1 MATADEKRGLMMVRR
16 EQSPRHDHGS
26 GAGSGSEIRLEPIGA
41 SNRKAVLGLELAED
55 QEDFLADNASSLKEA
70 ASDGDARPRAVV
82 AGDRVVGFLMYD
94 ASEGDDEALIYRFM
108 IDRRSQGRGY
118 GRAALSALLQEIRA
132 LGHVRDVLVCYM
144 PENEGARRLYQSAGF
159 VDEGVDEDGEMIARL
174 RFVGRTRRP

>member
-1 MATADEKRGLMMVRR
+1 MARSVQSRR
-16 EQSPRHDHGS
+16 NRQGPASE
-26 GAGSGSEIRLEPIGA
+26 AGSGSEIRLEPIGA
-41 SNRKAVLGLELAED
+41 SNRKAVLALELD
-55 QEDFLADNASSLKEA
+55 QDQQDFLADNSSSLREA

-94 ASEGDDEALIYRFM
+94 ASGDDEALIYRFM
-108 IDRRSQGRGY
+108 IDRRNQGRGY
-118 GRAALSALLQEIRA
+118 GRAALSALLKEIRV

-174 RFVGRTRRP
+174 RLVGKARRP

>member
-1 MATADEKRGLMMVRR
+1 MARSVQSRR
-16 EQSPRHDHGS
+16 NRQGPASE
-26 GAGSGSEIRLEPIGA
+26 AGSGSEIRLEPIGA
-41 SNRKAVLGLELAED
+41 SNRKAVLALELD
-55 QEDFLADNASSLKEA
+55 QDQQDFLADNSSSLREA

-94 ASEGDDEALIYRFM
+94 ASGDDEALIYRFM
-108 IDRRSQGRGY
+108 IDRRNQGRGY
-118 GRAALSALLQEIRA
+118 GRAALSALLKEIRV

-174 RFVGRTRRP
+174 RLVGQARRP